1 MRWWR
6 IEMRTALVLVVM
18 ITGANGSLLHG
29 QEQGSNALPVTVPSS
44 QFSLQGQQSLR
55 TIVVSGERTSYWGE
69 GGGIGA
75 GILGLLG
82 GLTGAGLCSESEN
95 TDDSCFGPVLG
106 IGLLG
111 ALVGFTAGS
120 LIGARFP
127 KH

>member
-6 IEMRTALVLVVM
+6 IVRKALVLAVM
-18 ITGANGSLLHG
+18 IIGTRSSLLHG
-29 QEQGSNALPVTVPSS
+29 QVSSALPVTVPSS
-44 QFSLQGQQSLR
+44 QFSVQGPQSPP
-55 TIVVSGERTSYWGE
+55 TKVVSGERTSYWAE